1 MISLAATIGMR
12 TSGSCTRMEEEKIV
26 EKLSEKSKSLRR
38 TSLKKR
44 LQTEI
49 KKENPTL
56 KEKITKKR
64 KLSKYRRKTANAK
77 ERERMKRM
85 NDVFATLKS
94 VIPASKKDDQEETKV
109 TTLRSAIA
117 YINNLKQLIKE
128 CDAGLVDKTE
138 CNVKHDKEIINK
150 THEYPK
156 KMKTPKK
163 KSKCVKSV
171 VKCSKPIIL
180 DANWTNYSPQS
191 LQNKSLMSKRQNKLD
206 TSYQNIVL
214 QPLPDI
220 TTFSQIK
227 YHTFSPLDT
236 SCSSPEDM
244 NSVSLHISL
253 LDSQDEIGTLEEQD
267 QFLLV

>member
-1 MISLAATIGMR
+1 MR
-12 TSGSCTRMEEEKIV
+12 NDQFGHNHWDENIWQLHQNGSREDC
-26 EKLSEKSKSLRR
+26 
-38 TSLKKR
+38 
-44 LQTEI
+44 
-49 KKENPTL
+49 TL

-64 KLSKYRRKTANAK
+64 KHSKYRRKTANAK

-85 NDVFATLKS
+85 DDVFATLKS

-117 YINNLKQLIKE
+117 YINNLKQLIQD

-138 CNVKHDKEIINK
+138 CNVKPDNEIILVNK

-163 KSKCVKSV
+163 KTKSVKSV
-171 VKCSKPIIL
+171 VKFSKPTIL

-191 LQNKSLMSKRQNKLD
+191 IQNILLMSKLQNKLD
-206 TSYQNIVL
+206 ISYQNIVL

-220 TTFSQIK
+220 PTFR
-227 YHTFSPLDT
+227 
-236 SCSSPEDM
+236 
-244 NSVSLHISL
+244 
-253 LDSQDEIGTLEEQD
+253 
-267 QFLLV
+267 